1 VRIEVVKS
9 LNGGV
14 FQGGRAQ
21 GQDVCEGSLG
31 RHVSIKKIYIDV
43 LVVS

>member
-1 VRIEVVKS
+1 

-21 GQDVCEGSLG
+21 GQDVTRISFLWF
-31 RHVSIKKIYIDV
+31 R
-43 LVVS
+43 L